1 MAEKRQAARE
11 TLLTALTTGF
21 VHAALDARHGFAHF
35 PHACKG
41 GAILTTGKTKTT
53 LVNRGFARFG
63 CHGYPLVLLIPVAFG
78 VRGSILTALTGFVPP
93 YVSDIFYQGNKLK
106 ACK

>member
-1 MAEKRQAARE
+1 MAEESQAAGKA
-11 TLLTALTTGF
+11 LLTALSTGF

-35 PHACKG
+35 PHTCKG
-41 GAILTTGKTKTT
+41 RAILTTGKTKTT

-93 YVSDIFYQGNKLK
+93 CVSDLFYQGIKLK

>member
-1 MAEKRQAARE
+1 MAEESQAAGKA
-11 TLLTALTTGF
+11 LLTALTTGF

-41 GAILTTGKTKTT
+41 RAILTTGKTKTT

-63 CHGYPLVLLIPVAFG
+63 CHGVSFSLANSRCL
-78 VRGSILTALTGFVPP
+78 RGKRVYFNRFDSLCADLCVGHLF
-93 YVSDIFYQGNKLK
+93 QGKKLK